1 MLTSRDITLQTKAYI
16 VKAMVFQVVF
26 YSCENWTGKKVEH
39 ERIDAFRLLGQRRL
53 LKVPWTSRRSNQ
65 PFLREINPEY
75 SLEELM
81 LKVKLQYCDHLMRTA
96 DSLEKSLMLRKIEGR
111 KSRGIR
117 G

>member
-81 LKVKLQYCDHLMRTA
+81 LKVKLPYYVHLMGRT
-96 DSLEKSLMLRKIEGR
+96 DSLEKTIP
-111 KSRGIR
+111 
-117 G
+117 